1 MLRKLNPILF
11 FALAL
16 ATAPLGV
23 VAGEAAHDEHA
34 HHDHAAAGEDDP
46 HAHHRAMMEKPAEA
60 PKSADVD
67 LKDRELLTQ
76 DGEPVKVVSDVIGDR
91 VVVIDFVYTT
101 CTTVCPVLTAVFS
114 QLQDKLGDR
123 LGQEVFLVSMTV
135 DATRDTPQRLKAYA
149 AKHNAREGWIWL
161 TGDEIVVDDVLDG
174 MGAYTPNFE
183 NHPAMVLVG
192 DGKTGEWSRF
202 FGFPSADRIMT
213 RVDELLAARQ

>member
-1 MLRKLNPILF
+1 MLRKLNLTLL

-16 ATAPLGV
+16 ATVPLSV
-23 VAGEAAHDEHA
+23 FAGEADHEH

-46 HAHHRAMMEKPAEA
+46 HAHHREMMSKPAEA
-60 PKSADVD
+60 AKPADVE

-76 DGEPVKVVSDVIGDR
+76 DGEPVKFVTDVIGDR

-123 LGQEVFLVSMTV
+123 LGEEVFLVSMTV
-135 DATRDTPQRLKAYA
+135 DATRDTPPRLKAYA